1 MDGMSGAVSESLK
14 TMSEMGKWIYE
25 KDNENT
31 EAAKLTTLKLPYL
44 SISCYV
50 R

>member
-1 MDGMSGAVSESLK
+1 MPGAVSESLK
-14 TMSEMGKWIYE
+14 TMSQMGKWRYE
-25 KDNENT
+25 DDNENT
-31 EAAKLTTLKLPYL
+31 EAAQLTLELPYL